1 MGTISIKNLTVEYV
15 GKKQTTVALDD
26 VSVQFDTGTFNV
38 VVGASGSGKTT
49 LLSAIC
55 DAVDYDG
62 DILFDG
68 VDSVDLSVA
77 DKNISLVSQ
86 KYLLYPHLSVFD
98 NIAFPLKAMGARRN
112 EIMARVKDF
121 CVKLGLGNYLVR
133 RPKELSGGQQQL
145 VALARAIVK
154 NPSVCLLD
162 EPLSNVDAQKRP
174 EVRKLIVD
182 TLRQGGCT
190 VVYVTHDISEAFAIA
205 DKIFVL
211 DNGKMVL
218 SGTPD
223 EVAVS
228 GHPLIT
234 SARSANDYDID

>member
-1 MGTISIKNLTVEYV
+1 MGNIDIKNLTVKYV
-15 GKKQTTVALDD
+15 KKKQTTVALDD
-26 VSVQFDTGTFNV
+26 VSAQFETGTFNV

-55 DAVDYDG
+55 DAVDYEG

-68 VDSVDLSVA
+68 IDALDLSA
-77 DKNISLVSQ
+77 IDKNISLVSQ

-98 NIAFPLKAMGARRN
+98 NVAFPLKAMNAGRD
-112 EIMARVKDF
+112 EIIVRVKDV
-121 CVKLGLGNYLVR
+121 CAKLGLGNYLVR
-133 RPKELSGGQQQL
+133 HPKELSGGQQQL
-145 VALARAIVK
+145 VALARAVVK

-174 EVRKLIVD
+174 EIRKLISD
-182 TLRQGGCT
+182 TLRQVGCT

-211 DNGKMVL
+211 DSGKIVL
-218 SGTPD
+218 SGTPKD
-223 EVAVS
+223 VAAS
-228 GHPLIT
+228 EHPLIKA
-234 SARSANDYDID
+234 ARSVNDYDID

>member
-98 NIAFPLKAMGARRN
+98 NIAS
-112 EIMARVKDF
+112 
-121 CVKLGLGNYLVR
+121 KLR
-133 RPKELSGGQQQL
+133 
-145 VALARAIVK
+145 LA
-154 NPSVCLLD
+154 
-162 EPLSNVDAQKRP
+162 
-174 EVRKLIVD
+174 
-182 TLRQGGCT
+182 
-190 VVYVTHDISEAFAIA
+190 
-205 DKIFVL
+205 
-211 DNGKMVL
+211 
-218 SGTPD
+218 
-223 EVAVS
+223 
-228 GHPLIT
+228 
-234 SARSANDYDID
+234 

>member
-1 MGTISIKNLTVEYV
+1 MGTISIHNLSVKYV
-15 GKKQTTVALDD
+15 NKKQTTFALND
-26 VSVQFDTGTFNV
+26 VSARFDAGTFNV
-38 VVGASGSGKTT
+38 VVGVSGSGKTT

-62 DILFDG
+62 TILFDG
-68 VDSVDLSVA
+68 IDALDLSVA

-98 NIAFPLKAMGARRN
+98 NIAFPLKAMNASRD
-112 EIMARVKDF
+112 EITIRVKGV
-121 CVKLGLGNYLVR
+121 CEKLGLGNFLVR

-174 EVRKLIVD
+174 MVRKLIVD
-182 TLRQGGCT
+182 TLRQVGCT

-205 DKIFVL
+205 DNIFVL
-211 DNGKMVL
+211 DCGKIVL
-218 SGTPD
+218 SGTPK
-223 EVAVS
+223 EVATS
-228 GHPLIT
+228 EHPLIKA
-234 SARSANDYDID
+234 ARSANDYNID

>member
-68 VDSVDLSVA
+68 ADSVDLSVA

-86 KYLLYPHLSVFD
+86 SICCIRICRYL
-98 NIAFPLKAMGARRN
+98 
-112 EIMARVKDF
+112 
-121 CVKLGLGNYLVR
+121 
-133 RPKELSGGQQQL
+133 
-145 VALARAIVK
+145 
-154 NPSVCLLD
+154 
-162 EPLSNVDAQKRP
+162 
-174 EVRKLIVD
+174 
-182 TLRQGGCT
+182 T
-190 VVYVTHDISEAFAIA
+190 ISRF
-205 DKIFVL
+205 
-211 DNGKMVL
+211 
-218 SGTPD
+218 
-223 EVAVS
+223 
-228 GHPLIT
+228 
-234 SARSANDYDID
+234 R

>member
-1 MGTISIKNLTVEYV
+1 MGNIDIKNLTVKYV
-15 GKKQTTVALDD
+15 KKKQTTVALDD
-26 VSVQFDTGTFNV
+26 VSAQFETGTFNV

-55 DAVDYDG
+55 DAVDYEG

-68 VDSVDLSVA
+68 IDALDLSA
-77 DKNISLVSQ
+77 IDKNISLVSQ

-98 NIAFPLKAMGARRN
+98 NVAFPLKAMNAGRD
-112 EIMARVKDF
+112 EIIVRVKDV
-121 CVKLGLGNYLVR
+121 CAKLGLGNYLVR

-145 VALARAIVK
+145 VALARAVVK

-174 EVRKLIVD
+174 EIRKLISD
-182 TLRQGGCT
+182 TLRQVGCT

-211 DNGKMVL
+211 DSGKIVL
-218 SGTPD
+218 SGTPKD
-223 EVAVS
+223 VAAS
-228 GHPLIT
+228 EHPLIKA
-234 SARSANDYDID
+234 ARSVNDYDID